1 MRITLRQ
8 FRRLIMADEKNGS
21 KIWTALFIL
30 VVIFAALT
38 AQAGAITITSKD
50 TVAIST
56 KDAKD
61 ATTWEKLEAG
71 SVGSVTLSKPTT
83 AKLTLTSGKEKVEPV
98 VQLNPGA
105 DLVVSANYA
114 GGDADIVQVGKDRI
128 EGYYTYGKSSAY
140 PWGIY
145 WSIYDVSGKPILIL
159 SEFSKRS
166 VWYAPISSENVEEI
180 QGILGNGEMPDISL
194 LQKVVGA

>member
-1 MRITLRQ
+1 MKLRWIISII
-8 FRRLIMADEKNGS
+8 LIIFFVGV
-21 KIWTALFIL
+21 TAH
-30 VVIFAALT
+30 AT
-38 AQAGAITITSKD
+38 EITITSKD

-61 ATTWEKLEAG
+61 ATTWEKIESG
-71 SVGSVTLSKPTT
+71 SIGSVTLAKTT
-83 AKLTLTSGKEKVEPV
+83 SVKLTLTNEKEKVEPII
-98 VQLNPGA
+98 QLNPGA
-105 DLVVSANYA
+105 DLVVSANYL
-114 GGDADIVQVGKDRI
+114 GGDANIVQVGKERI
-128 EGYYTYGKSSAY
+128 EGYYTYGKSSLY

-145 WSIYDVSGKPILIL
+145 WCINDIGGKPVLVL

-166 VWYAPISSENVEEI
+166 VWYAPISSENVAEI